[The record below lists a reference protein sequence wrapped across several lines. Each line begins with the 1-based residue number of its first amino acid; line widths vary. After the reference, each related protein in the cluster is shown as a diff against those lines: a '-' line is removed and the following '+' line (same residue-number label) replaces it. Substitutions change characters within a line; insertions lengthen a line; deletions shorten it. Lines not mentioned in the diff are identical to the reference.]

1 MHLTTFAF
9 EEQNLKA
16 LARFALSGTSSL
28 TDSEH
33 LLATCIPVPLYHFIV
48 PLHLFLFDREISQ
61 ALLGSAAA
69 ESGANAYTLRRLKA
83 DVQMQ
88 LTAFKNA
95 AYTAGYTAG
104 KDEVVAYAT
113 RRYA

>member
-1 MHLTTFAF
+1 
-9 EEQNLKA
+9 
-16 LARFALSGTSSL
+16 
-28 TDSEH
+28 
-33 LLATCIPVPLYHFIV
+33 
-48 PLHLFLFDREISQ
+48 
-61 ALLGSAAA
+61 LGKAAA
-69 ESGANAYTLRRLKA
+69 ESGADMYVVRRLKA

-104 KDEVVAYAT
+104 KDEVVAFAT

>member
-1 MHLTTFAF
+1 MFIAFSAAHL
-9 EEQNLKA
+9 
-16 LARFALSGTSSL
+16 GC
-28 TDSEH
+28 
-33 LLATCIPVPLYHFIV
+33 LLLLMLQVA
-48 PLHLFLFDREISQ
+48 Q
-61 ALLGSAAA
+61 ALLGKSAAEA
-69 ESGANAYTLRRLKA
+69 AGNDSYLLRRLMA

-95 AYTAGYTAG
+95 AYTAGYVAG